1 MGSCTSVAM
10 PRAASAATMPG
21 TCALR
26 TSGTFSLK
34 VMPRTRTGP
43 FDVPPPDDCAIW
55 STMNVAH
62 RVVGAPPGEDDLR
75 VVADLHRPVG
85 QIVGID
91 ADAVAADEA
100 RREVQEIPLGAGGVE
115 HVVGGEPEGA
125 EDLRHLVDEGDVDV
139 ALGVLDHLGG
149 LGGADVAG
157 DEHVAAVDRA
167 VEGGKPLGDLRRLA
181 GDDLGDVRDPVF
193 GIAGVHALRR
203 IADME
208 ICAGGE
214 PRGAL
219 QHGHADVLR
228 DPRPHRALVDHDGA
242 LVEAGADGLGRR
254 QHGAQIGALLVVE
267 RRWHRDDED
276 IRAAQVVGV
285 RREPQAGGG
294 EAVGR
299 ELAGAVATR
308 PQLVD
313 PRFADVIAQRLE
325 VIAQGDREGQ
335 ADITETDDCNVHGAL
350 SER

>member
-1 MGSCTSVAM
+1 M
-10 PRAASAATMPG
+10 
-21 TCALR
+21 
-26 TSGTFSLK
+26 K
-34 VMPRTRTGP
+34 
-43 FDVPPPDDCAIW
+43 
-55 STMNVAH
+55 VAH
-62 RVVGAPPGEDDLR
+62 RVVGAPAGEDDLR
-75 VVADLHRPVG
+75 VVADLHRAVG

-100 RREVQEIPLGAGGVE
+100 RREVQEIPLGAGGGE
-115 HVVGGEPEGA
+115 HVVGRQPQGA
-125 EDLRHLVDEGDVDV
+125 EDLRDLVDEGDVDV

-149 LGGADVAG
+149 FGGADVAG
-157 DEHVAAVDRA
+157 DEHVASVERS
-167 VEGGKPLGDLRRLA
+167 VEGGQPLGDLRRLG

-193 GIAGVHALRR
+193 GIAGVHPLGR
-203 IADME
+203 IAEME
-208 ICAGGE
+208 VCAGGE
-214 PRGAL
+214 PGDAL

-228 DPRPHRALVDHDGA
+228 HPRPHRALVDHDGA
-242 LVEAGADGLGRR
+242 LEAGADGLGRR

-276 IRAAQVVGV
+276 IRAARVVGV

-335 ADITETDDCNVHGAL
+335 ADITETNDCNVHGAL